1 MARNKAF
8 ITNKIDVGT
17 FVGFW
22 DFGMFLALVK
32 GKEKE
37 LEVAKPTE
45 EECSGA
51 AKIDRVDVTREHG
64 EEVKDG
70 EEEEEPYHSS
80 WDPCN
85 YVVTITKRGDDSEPY
100 LYEVLDFR
108 IHFFFASLSSSDRV
122 AMTMIYTLMKF
133 LI

>member
-1 MARNKAF
+1 M
-8 ITNKIDVGT
+8 VE
-17 FVGFW
+17 
-22 DFGMFLALVK
+22 

-51 AKIDRVDVTREHG
+51 TKIDRVDVTREHG

-85 YVVTITKRGDDSEPY
+85 YVVTITKRCDDCEPY
-100 LYEVLDFR
+100 LHEVLDFR
-108 IHFFFASLSSSDRV
+108 IHFFFASLSSSDQV